1 MNPHDFVLQ
10 GGRLVLAALLTVV
23 VLAGCGGGDD
33 GAPGPQGPP
42 GESGTGEVPVSAATE
57 LTIEITGVTISSPPV
72 VEFVVEQEDGIPV
85 TGLRVGGGGNLRFT
99 IAKLTPG
106 INGDPS
112 AWQSYVNNSDSQA
125 TYDRDGTLED
135 LGSGRFRYTFETDI
149 TDPAQTGGIS
159 YDPSLTHRVAIQL
172 DGFPAHNPNYDFRP
186 AGGAVTV
193 EREIVK
199 TETCNTCHNKLA
211 MHGGGRIEM
220 QYCVTCHNPGSVDP
234 ESGNTVDFKVMVH
247 KIHRGADLPSV
258 KYGPNLIDNGGSGD
272 DGTGVYQIIGFRGS
286 VHDYSTVVFPQ
297 DIRNCTNCHDGSDPD
312 TPQGDVWQAPSMEAC
327 GSCHDNIDFSLDGSG
342 DPKNHPLGHSGGV
355 VTDNSECLTC
365 HATGRVA
372 KSVAESHANP
382 EQLARA
388 NFQFNIGDVTG
399 GATPSIPISVTDPTN
414 SNAPYDLTT
423 DPFTG
428 GGARL
433 AVIIGW
439 GISDFDN
446 TGGTTN
452 NGFPVFKPTAA
463 QPISIN
469 PVDACDGT
477 PIADWTCTPDS
488 PSAGVYTLTKATPLP
503 ATATGT
509 GRVGFEGHV
518 AADFTTPTVFDDE
531 VAVKSVVKD
540 FVITGTLTPRREV
553 VDIAKCNNCHDFLS
567 LHGGNRNDE
576 PALCVIC
583 HNPNATDIGRRPL
596 PTDSTVLPTTDGK
609 VEEAIDF
616 KTLIHGIHAGAQTN
630 YDGSEAHGFREAGM
644 VVWGFPGAPCNAFG
658 GPASN
663 SCEHDFS
670 HVRFPGILQDCEAC
684 HLSGTYEL
692 EDVWE
697 YPTTN
702 GILST
707 TISTLVNTDP
717 ADDLNISPTA
727 AVCSSCHDSLL
738 ARSHMLVP
746 GSALFGETQATIDS
760 AAGFTPETCALCHGP
775 GRSSDVEVVHAA
787 R

>member
-10 GGRLVLAALLTVV
+10 GGRLVLAALIMVV

-33 GAPGPQGPP
+33 GVQGPPGPQ
-42 GESGTGEVPVSAATE
+42 GESGTGVVPVSAATE
-57 LTIEITGVTISSPPV
+57 LTIEITGVTVTSPPL
-72 VEFVVEQEDGIPV
+72 VEFVVKQEDGIPV
-85 TGLRVGGGGNLRFT
+85 TGLEIGSGGNLRFT
-99 IAKLTPG
+99 IAQLTPG
-106 INGDPS
+106 TNGAPS
-112 AWQSYVNNSDSQA
+112 AWQSYVNNRNSQA

-135 LGSGRFRYTFETDI
+135 LGNGQFRYTFKTDI
-149 TDPAQTGGIS
+149 TDPAQTGGNS
-159 YDPSLTHRVAIQL
+159 YDPTLTHRVAIQL
-172 DGFPAHNPNYDFRP
+172 DGFPAHNPIYDFRP
-186 AGGAVTV
+186 AGGAATFM
-193 EREIVK
+193 REIVK
-199 TETCNTCHNKLA
+199 TTTCNTCHNELA

-234 ESGNTVDFKVMVH
+234 DSGNTVDFKVMVH
-247 KIHRGADLPSV
+247 KIHRGEDLPSV
-258 KYGPNLIDNGGSGD
+258 VLGPDLEEGTGD

-286 VHDYSTVVFPQ
+286 VHDYSTVGFPQ
-297 DIRNCTNCHDGSDPD
+297 DVRNCAKCHDGSDPD
-312 TPQGDVWQAPSMEAC
+312 TPQGDAWQAPSMEAC

-342 DPKNHPLGHSGGV
+342 DPKNDPLGHSGGV

-372 KSVAESHANP
+372 KSVTESHAIP

-399 GATPSIPISVTDPTN
+399 DATPSIPISVTDPTN

-439 GISDFDN
+439 GVTDFDN

-503 ATATGT
+503 VTATGT

-596 PTDSTVLPTTDGK
+596 PTDTPVLATTDDK

-616 KTLIHGIHAGAQTN
+616 KTLIHGIHAAAETN
-630 YDGSEAHGFREAGM
+630 YDGTEGHGFREQGL

-670 HVRFPGILQDCEAC
+670 HVRFPGILQDCDAC

-707 TISTLVNTDP
+707 TFSTLVNTDP
-717 ADDLNISPTA
+717 ADDFNISPTA

-746 GSALFGETQATIDS
+746 GSALFGGTQTDIDN
-760 AAGFTPETCALCHGP
+760 AAGITPETCALCHGP